1 MEGALRP
8 AGELPRVRRRL
19 RRPSMPWGLLVGL
32 EVVTLAFLSAM
43 LVLVVIPNSF
53 DVEWGCFGGSGS
65 LHTRADAYVDGF
77 AVAGALG
84 WLVATGVTAVVYAVG
99 RQLVALAVPLV
110 WFGALVLAAL
120 GVAALIGPLPC

>member
-8 AGELPRVRRRL
+8 AGELPQVRRRL

-43 LVLVVIPNSF
+43 LVLVVIPNRF

-65 LHTRADAYVDGF
+65 LHTGADTYVDGF
-77 AVAGALG
+77 AVGGALG